1 MDSKKIIR
9 SVLISI
15 VIVGFIAI
23 PFGNPKFFD
32 RALALEASFI
42 ILTFFIW
49 KGYNKTVY
57 ACVPIAMLVIIG
69 NSLAPPHVNLML
81 TFSKPLNAIV
91 LIIGGYILQFLL
103 IFFSLKYII
112 EIRSKKLLKHY
123 ETRLIIYYM
132 ILYLFNNN

>member
-1 MDSKKIIR
+1 MDSKKITLSI
-9 SVLISI
+9 LISI
-15 VIVGFIAI
+15 IIVGLIAI

-32 RALALEASFI
+32 RALGLEASFI
-42 ILTFFIW
+42 ILTFFLW
-49 KGYNKTVY
+49 KGYNKAIY
-57 ACVPIAMLVIIG
+57 ACIPIAMLVIIG

-112 EIRSKKLLKHY
+112 EIRSKKLSKTLWNK
-123 ETRLIIYYM
+123 I
-132 ILYLFNNN
+132 N

>member
-1 MDSKKIIR
+1 MDSKKVTLSI
-9 SVLISI
+9 LISI
-15 VIVGFIAI
+15 VIVGLIAI

-49 KGYNKTVY
+49 KGYDKAVY
-57 ACVPIAMLVIIG
+57 ACIPIAMLVIIG

-112 EIRSKKLLKHY
+112 EIHSKKLYKTL
-123 ETRLIIYYM
+123 
-132 ILYLFNNN
+132 

>member
-1 MDSKKIIR
+1 MDSKKVTLSI
-9 SVLISI
+9 LISI
-15 VIVGFIAI
+15 VIVGLIAI

-49 KGYNKTVY
+49 KWYDKAVY
-57 ACVPIAMLVIIG
+57 ACIPIAMLVIIG

-103 IFFSLKYII
+103 IFFSLKYIM
-112 EIRSKKLLKHY
+112 EIRSKKLSKTLWNK
-123 ETRLIIYYM
+123 I
-132 ILYLFNNN
+132 N

>member
-1 MDSKKIIR
+1 MVLEIINMDSKKVTLSI
-9 SVLISI
+9 LISI
-15 VIVGFIAI
+15 AIVGLIAI

-42 ILTFFIW
+42 ILTFLIW
-49 KGYNKTVY
+49 KGYNKALY
-57 ACVPIAMLVIIG
+57 ACIPIAMLVIIG
-69 NSLAPPHVNLML
+69 NTLAPPHVNLML

-112 EIRSKKLLKHY
+112 EIRSKKLSKTL
-123 ETRLIIYYM
+123 
-132 ILYLFNNN
+132 

>member
-1 MDSKKIIR
+1 MESKKVTLSI
-9 SVLISI
+9 LISI
-15 VIVGFIAI
+15 IIVGLIAI

-32 RALALEASFI
+32 RALGLELSFI
-42 ILTFFIW
+42 ILTCFLW
-49 KGYNKTVY
+49 KGYNKAIY
-57 ACVPIAMLVIIG
+57 ACIPIAMLVIIG

-112 EIRSKKLLKHY
+112 EIRSKKLSKTLWNK
-123 ETRLIIYYM
+123 I
-132 ILYLFNNN
+132 N